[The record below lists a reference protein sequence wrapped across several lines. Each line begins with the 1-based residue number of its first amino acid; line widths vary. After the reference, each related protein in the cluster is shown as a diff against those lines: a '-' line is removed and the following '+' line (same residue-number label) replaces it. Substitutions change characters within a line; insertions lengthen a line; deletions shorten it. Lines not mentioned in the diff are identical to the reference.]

1 MSYCFG
7 GELEMTET
15 IQTLKEDIAVLQEKL
30 QKLEDIEKQPR
41 MNLQQEGKYAVVS
54 YHDKVYCRLEGA
66 TFLWYIKKSVPTP
79 TLVMVEDAETER
91 LLEGI
96 YYNHIQVKKEKE
108 QRTKTPVEECYKD
121 WWGQYPETGTWDSF
135 DDKRWQGFQAGYE
148 FAYAISTAKEVMEKV
163 QEEQEDNEWKSVA
176 LKLGENLSDNGP
188 NGYYEFSP
196 DEWFEW
202 VIDECL
208 TNEVKRLQKKDWNV
222 VRESVKWCEE
232 NPDKDP
238 LDWLKPQTPEQVAD
252 GLKEAFR
259 EAIKQGII
267 PEIKQPT
274 DELIEKLVE
283 KPPEFLK
290 FELGKTLTDL
300 IYQWWSDVFTT
311 HSDWDME
318 TSIEDLVDQIQMW
331 LPKEQS
337 AAGSQ
342 SLGVEDMVEGF
353 NDAIKK
359 IKSKLRNK
367 NDT

>member
-1 MSYCFG
+1 
-7 GELEMTET
+7 MTE
-15 IQTLKEDIAVLQEKL
+15 IEKVKAEIKVLEK
-30 QKLEDIEKQPR
+30 KLALLEEIEKQPQ
-41 MNLQQEGKYAVVS
+41 MNLQQEGEYAVVS
-54 YHDKVYCRLEGA
+54 YHDKVYYRLESNV
-66 TFLWYIKKSVPTP
+66 TFSWYIKKGVSVTHPVP
-79 TLVMVEDAETER
+79 TLVMVVDAETER

-96 YYNHIQVKKEKE
+96 YYNHIQVKKEK
-108 QRTKTPVEECYKD
+108 V
-121 WWGQYPETGTWDSF
+121 
-135 DDKRWQGFQAGYE
+135 
-148 FAYAISTAKEVMEKV
+148 V
-163 QEEQEDNEWKSVA
+163 EEQEDNEWKSVA
-176 LKLGENLSDNGP
+176 LRFGEKLSGYLSD
-188 NGYYEFSP
+188 GYYELSP
-196 DEWFEW
+196 NAWFRW
-202 VIDECL
+202 AVF
-208 TNEVKRLQKKDWNV
+208 TYGKTQQVKELVK
-222 VRESVKWCEE
+222 ESVKWCEE

-274 DELIEKLVE
+274 DELIEKLVK

-311 HSDWDME
+311 NCNDDME
-318 TSIEDLVDQIQMW
+318 TSIDDLVTRIEEW
-331 LPKEQS
+331 LPKYQS

-359 IKSKLRNK
+359 IKRKLR
-367 NDT
+367 

>member
-1 MSYCFG
+1 
-7 GELEMTET
+7 MTTE
-15 IQTLKEDIAVLQEKL
+15 IQQLKEDISILQEKL
-30 QKLEDIEKQPR
+30 QKLEEIEKQPR
-41 MNLQQEGKYAVVS
+41 MNLQQEGEYAVVS
-54 YHDKVYCRLEGA
+54 YHDKVYCRLEGED
-66 TFLWYIKKSVPTP
+66 TFSWYIKKSVSVTHPVP
-79 TLVMVEDAETER
+79 TLVMVNDAETER

-108 QRTKTPVEECYKD
+108 QRVKD
-121 WWGQYPETGTWDSF
+121 
-135 DDKRWQGFQAGYE
+135 A
-148 FAYAISTAKEVMEKV
+148 
-163 QEEQEDNEWKSVA
+163 
-176 LKLGENLSDNGP
+176 
-188 NGYYEFSP
+188 
-196 DEWFEW
+196 
-202 VIDECL
+202 
-208 TNEVKRLQKKDWNV
+208 

-274 DELIEKLVE
+274 DELIEKLVK

-300 IYQWWSDVFTT
+300 IYDWWADVFTT

-318 TSIEDLVDQIQMW
+318 TSIEDLVDQIQLW

-337 AAGSQ
+337 AAGSHNAY
-342 SLGVEDMVEGF
+342 VECTVEGF
-353 NDAIKK
+353 NDCLNK
-359 IKSKLRNK
+359 IKGKLR
-367 NDT
+367 

>member
-1 MSYCFG
+1 MTEIEKVKAEIKVLEKKLSFLE
-7 GELEMTET
+7 ELEKT
-15 IQTLKEDIAVLQEKL
+15 
-30 QKLEDIEKQPR
+30 
-41 MNLQQEGKYAVVS
+41 
-54 YHDKVYCRLEGA
+54 
-66 TFLWYIKKSVPTP
+66 KSP
-79 TLVMVEDAETER
+79 AEEA
-91 LLEGI
+91 
-96 YYNHIQVKKEKE
+96 
-108 QRTKTPVEECYKD
+108 YKD
-121 WWGQYPETGTWDSF
+121 WWGQYPELETDSQY
-135 DDKRWQGFQAGYE
+135 DDTRWQGFQAGYE

-222 VRESVKWCEE
+222 VHESKKWCEE

-259 EAIKQGII
+259 EAVKQGVVSSS
-267 PEIKQPT
+267 T
-274 DELIEKLVE
+274 
-283 KPPEFLK
+283 KPQN
-290 FELGKTLTDL
+290 LTDL
-300 IYQWWSDVFTT
+300 IYDWWEDVFTSN
-311 HSDWDME
+311 SDLDME
-318 TSIEDLVDQIQMW
+318 TSIDDLVTRIEEW

-342 SLGVEDMVEGF
+342 NAYVECTVEGF

-359 IKSKLRNK
+359 IKKKLR
-367 NDT
+367 